1 MVDHEQAE
9 HRMSQLSAPT
19 PGRLSAGLLDAYTA
33 TLRFL
38 IRGRRQ
44 PDVIFGSILIP
55 VIFVVLFGYVFGSS
69 ISIPGENYRS
79 YLMPGLF
86 ALAILFNSNNL
97 AVAVA
102 TDMSEGVVD
111 RFRTLPI
118 ARSAIVIGRSF
129 SGMLLGVP
137 ALLVM
142 ILCGL
147 AVGWRPVDGVG
158 NAALAFLLYEL
169 FGFAIGWLGILVG
182 LLAGSAQAADVI
194 ISIPTF
200 LLGFISSVF
209 VDPTK
214 MPSWLRVIADWN
226 PMSAVATAGRQLFG
240 NTIGPPPAGVWSLDH
255 PVVTTVGLALIIV
268 AIVAPIC
275 VHLYS
280 HSTR

>member
-1 MVDHEQAE
+1 MAQPPN
-9 HRMSQLSAPT
+9 RFN
-19 PGRLSAGLLDAYTA
+19 GGLLDAYTA

-69 ISIPGENYRS
+69 ISVPGESYRS

-86 ALAILFNSNNL
+86 ALAILFNSNTL

-158 NAALAFLLYEL
+158 NAVLAILLYEL
-169 FGFAIGWLGILVG
+169 FGFAIGWLGVLIG

-200 LLGFISSVF
+200 LLGFVSSLF
-209 VDPTK
+209 VDPSK
-214 MPSWLRVIADWN
+214 MPSWLRVVADWN

-240 NTIGPPPAGVWSLDH
+240 NSIGPPPAGVWSLDH
-255 PVVTTVGLALIIV
+255 PAITTVGLSVIIV